1 MEVICPRCNEKTTY
15 DWTMHDAQ
23 RSKKFSLEMVQ
34 FTLTCQRCDLPFEVI
49 VQIFEQDNKET
60 VRKRIIEYVG

>member
-1 MEVICPRCNEKTTY
+1 
-15 DWTMHDAQ
+15 MHDAQ